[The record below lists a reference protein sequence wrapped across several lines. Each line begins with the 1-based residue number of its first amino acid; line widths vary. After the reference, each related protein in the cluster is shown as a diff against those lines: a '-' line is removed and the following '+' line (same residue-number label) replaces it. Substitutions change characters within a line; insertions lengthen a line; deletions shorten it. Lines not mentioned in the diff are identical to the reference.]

1 MKNLKKLSAA
11 VALTLALGI
20 SAFAGI
26 TDTPPCSPPEPG
38 IILGPPCSGGQI
50 APDPAIPGQL
60 ETPPAANAV
69 SGYSVAEVAITLLE
83 SALLY

>member
-1 MKNLKKLSAA
+1 MKNLKRLGAA

-26 TDTPPCSPPEPG
+26 IEGPPCAPPEPG
-38 IILGPPCSGGQI
+38 IIQGPPCSGAQA
-50 APDPAIPGQL
+50 APDPAVPGQL